1 MPASTCRSDTPATIG
16 DFVKYC
22 IRCLQPDTR
31 PGIRFDEGGVCPA
44 CNYHASLSEVDWD
57 ERRQELEEIV
67 AFGRMHSHS
76 GYDCIIGVSGGKD
89 STRQAL
95 FVKDVLKMNPL
106 LVNLSYPP
114 QQVTKRGVN
123 NVANMISH
131 GFDCISINPAPGIWR
146 TLMRKGFFEH
156 TNWCKST
163 EFALYSSVPRLAIA
177 YQIPLIWWGENTAL
191 QLGDLNVLGKTG
203 ADGNNLRKMNTLGG
217 GEITWLLDDVIK
229 TNKVLQYAYPS
240 KDEMEQ
246 ADLRITFLGYFW
258 KDWSLVDN
266 GNYSALR
273 GLDVRRDPPWEIG
286 DSVGVTALDE
296 DWVTLN
302 QMIKYL
308 KFGFGRVTDY
318 INEDIRNGRIT
329 RQKGIELVK
338 SYDGTC
344 APRYIESFCAYIG
357 ISVDDFWQQIDKSVN
372 PELFEK
378 EGLGRYRPRFKI
390 GAGL

>member
-1 MPASTCRSDTPATIG
+1 MARSSSCARQRRSGWSNFPSPLGCRLSDLCIDAGAARGKNGILHAAAVGAIMPASTCRSDTPATIG

-114 QQVTKRGVN
+114 QQVTKRGVD

-203 ADGNNLRKMNTLGG
+203 ADGNNLRKMN
-217 GEITWLLDDVIK
+217 
-229 TNKVLQYAYPS
+229 P
-240 KDEMEQ
+240 
-246 ADLRITFLGYFW
+246 
-258 KDWSLVDN
+258 LVV
-266 GNYSALR
+266 
-273 GLDVRRDPPWEIG
+273 VR
-286 DSVGVTALDE
+286 
-296 DWVTLN
+296 
-302 QMIKYL
+302 
-308 KFGFGRVTDY
+308 
-318 INEDIRNGRIT
+318 
-329 RQKGIELVK
+329 
-338 SYDGTC
+338 
-344 APRYIESFCAYIG
+344 
-357 ISVDDFWQQIDKSVN
+357 
-372 PELFEK
+372 
-378 EGLGRYRPRFKI
+378 
-390 GAGL
+390 